1 MEKKIALL
9 QMNIAAGEVERNYAH
24 AAELINTAAES
35 KPDII
40 VLPETWNTGF
50 KMTEKLPQEA
60 DANGERTKTM
70 LSELAKKHDINIV
83 GGSVATLRNNK
94 VYNTTFIV
102 DRKGTVISEFD
113 KLHGFSPAKEDQY
126 FQSGDHTHRFFLDEI
141 PCSSVICYDIRFPEI
156 IRKTTVEGVDLFFV
170 PAEWP
175 TLRLRHWELLN
186 TVRAIENQ
194 VFLCAVNSSGHI
206 GKVEAAGNSLLL
218 DPWGEEILHLGKDEE
233 IAIGTINLS
242 VIQEIRNNIN
252 VFRDRRPELY

>member
-175 TLRLRHWELLN
+175 TLFSHCFSR
-186 TVRAIENQ
+186 
-194 VFLCAVNSSGHI
+194 C
-206 GKVEAAGNSLLL
+206 
-218 DPWGEEILHLGKDEE
+218 
-233 IAIGTINLS
+233 
-242 VIQEIRNNIN
+242 
-252 VFRDRRPELY
+252 

>member
-83 GGSVATLRNNK
+83 GGSVATYVIIKYITPPSSL
-94 VYNTTFIV
+94 
-102 DRKGTVISEFD
+102 TV
-113 KLHGFSPAKEDQY
+113 KAL
-126 FQSGDHTHRFFLDEI
+126 
-141 PCSSVICYDIRFPEI
+141 
-156 IRKTTVEGVDLFFV
+156 
-170 PAEWP
+170 
-175 TLRLRHWELLN
+175 
-186 TVRAIENQ
+186 
-194 VFLCAVNSSGHI
+194 
-206 GKVEAAGNSLLL
+206 
-218 DPWGEEILHLGKDEE
+218 
-233 IAIGTINLS
+233 
-242 VIQEIRNNIN
+242 
-252 VFRDRRPELY
+252 